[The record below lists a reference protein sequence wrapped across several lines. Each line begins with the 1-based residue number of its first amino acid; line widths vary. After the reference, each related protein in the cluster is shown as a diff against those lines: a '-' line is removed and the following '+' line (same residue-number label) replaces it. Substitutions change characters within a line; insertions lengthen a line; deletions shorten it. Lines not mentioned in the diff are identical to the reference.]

1 MAETVAPAWRRAV
14 QAVDWTLLLLLV
26 VLVSIGLIGIYS
38 ATSSSGMLQFFTRQL
53 VSVGIGAGAF
63 LIAALLP
70 REWLLRIAPV
80 FYAASIGLLG
90 LVLLVGRTVY
100 GSKSWLALGGMS
112 FQPVEL
118 AKLGVILLVA
128 RLLSEEGRELQQVPV
143 LLRFLLIVAVPMGL
157 VLLQPDVGSATVF
170 AALALVLLWW
180 AGAPP
185 LLVVLPIL
193 MAGMVLLGLVSRTAV
208 LLGVVGAVVVVFL
221 FRPPLLI
228 AVLSIAV
235 LGAAGW
241 GASAVYSMLKPHQKA
256 RIEVFFEPERDPQ
269 GIGYH
274 VTQSV
279 LAIGSGGLLGK
290 GFQQGT
296 QTQLRYIP
304 KQWTDFIFCV
314 PAEEFGF
321 VGAALLLAALFGG
334 GVSGARGSVLEH
346 LRCRNRRRVGIPYG
360 GERGDGV
367 GLGAGDWAA
376 APLRQ
381 RGRFSD
387 GGEHGDGRSGGK
399 RLSALLPQVASHER
413 CGDSGSSRTW

>member
-193 MAGMVLLGLVSRTAV
+193 MAGMVLLGLMSRTAV
-208 LLGVVGAVVVVFL
+208 LLGVVGAAVVVFL

-241 GASAVYSMLKPHQKA
+241 GASAGIRCSS
-256 RIEVFFEPERDPQ
+256 RI
-269 GIGYH
+269 
-274 VTQSV
+274 
-279 LAIGSGGLLGK
+279 
-290 GFQQGT
+290 
-296 QTQLRYIP
+296 
-304 KQWTDFIFCV
+304 
-314 PAEEFGF
+314 
-321 VGAALLLAALFGG
+321 
-334 GVSGARGSVLEH
+334 
-346 LRCRNRRRVGIPYG
+346 RRRASRRSSSPSAIP
-360 GERGDGV
+360 RA
-367 GLGAGDWAA
+367 LG
-376 APLRQ
+376 
-381 RGRFSD
+381 
-387 GGEHGDGRSGGK
+387 
-399 RLSALLPQVASHER
+399 
-413 CGDSGSSRTW
+413 TT

>member
-208 LLGVVGAVVVVFL
+208 LLGVVGA
-221 FRPPLLI
+221 
-228 AVLSIAV
+228 AWWCSC
-235 LGAAGW
+235 
-241 GASAVYSMLKPHQKA
+241 
-256 RIEVFFEPERDPQ
+256 
-269 GIGYH
+269 
-274 VTQSV
+274 SV
-279 LAIGSGGLLGK
+279 RRS
-290 GFQQGT
+290 
-296 QTQLRYIP
+296 
-304 KQWTDFIFCV
+304 
-314 PAEEFGF
+314 
-321 VGAALLLAALFGG
+321 
-334 GVSGARGSVLEH
+334 S
-346 LRCRNRRRVGIPYG
+346 LRCSPLPCWVQRDGELRRCIRCSSRIRRRASRRSSSPNAIP
-360 GERGDGV
+360 RA
-367 GLGAGDWAA
+367 LG
-376 APLRQ
+376 
-381 RGRFSD
+381 
-387 GGEHGDGRSGGK
+387 
-399 RLSALLPQVASHER
+399 
-413 CGDSGSSRTW
+413 TT

>member
-80 FYAASIGLLG
+80 LYAASIGLLG

-208 LLGVVGAVVVVFL
+208 LLGVVGAAVVVFL

-256 RIEVFFEPERDPQ
+256 RIEAFFEPERDPQ

-321 VGAALLLAALFGG
+321 VGAVLLLAALFGLLWHVLGVAFRVHEDRFWSICVAGIAAVWGYHTAVNVGMVLGLVPVIGLPLPFVSAG
-334 GVSGARGSVLEH
+334 GSAMVVNMAMA
-346 LRCRNRRRVGIPYG
+346 
-360 GERGDGV
+360 GV
-367 GLGAGDWAA
+367 
-376 APLRQ
+376 
-381 RGRFSD
+381 
-387 GGEHGDGRSGGK
+387 
-399 RLSALLPQVASHER
+399 VASAYRHYYR
-413 CGDSGSSRTW
+413 R